1 MKKILLLI
9 AILGCNLMFS
19 QATIT
24 KQLGDFDKLKV
35 YNGIELELI
44 QSDEQ
49 KIEIIGEKAEKVKI
63 MVSLHPFISIF
74 P

>member
-9 AILGCNLMFS
+9 TILGCNLMFS

-35 YNGIELELI
+35 YNGIELDLI

-49 KIEIIGEKAEKVKI
+49 KIEIIEKKQKK
-63 MVSLHPFISIF
+63 
-74 P
+74 